1 MGSKPMRGITRHNTG
16 KLFLLS
22 MRLSGELNSGFRNS
36 VIGHTWP
43 HNHVLEYRPL
53 ETFQHLK
60 RTPSRVSYLDRIH
73 EVRLELTGEST
84 MT

>member
-1 MGSKPMRGITRHNTG
+1 MRGITRHNTG
-16 KLFLLS
+16 KLSLLS

-36 VIGHTWP
+36 VIRHTWP

-60 RTPSRVSYLDRIH
+60 QPPGHVSYLDRIH